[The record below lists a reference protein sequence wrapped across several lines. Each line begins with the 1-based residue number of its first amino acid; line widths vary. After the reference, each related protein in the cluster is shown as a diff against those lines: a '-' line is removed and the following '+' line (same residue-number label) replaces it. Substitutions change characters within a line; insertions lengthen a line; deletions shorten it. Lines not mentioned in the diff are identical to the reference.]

1 MSQERLKEKDKF
13 EQPLPE
19 SVILGELDLALVN
32 ALQLRPRASWV
43 ELAGPLGT
51 TATTLA
57 RRWER
62 LSKAGLAW
70 VAAAPGRE
78 FGRSRCISYV
88 MIRSDP
94 NARSHVVENLAQWP
108 EVATIEVATGG
119 HDINID
125 VLTRDLRELD
135 RFLTEKVFSAPGVT
149 SVSILLTT
157 SLYLE
162 SSRWRLRSLDQG
174 QLNVLNKGTMS
185 LKQAN
190 YAIDLDELDRSLLDH
205 LVHDGRLSWAEL
217 AWLTGASTATARRRV
232 NRLISSG
239 IVTFRCEIAHSL
251 AGWPIQASVLAQAPA
266 VDVDSICR
274 VMATWP
280 ECRFVA
286 AVTGTA
292 NIYATFWVHDLGGL
306 QRLEANTSSKLP
318 SLTVVDRMVAL
329 STPKRMGHL
338 CDQEGRR
345 IGIVPISPW

>member
-1 MSQERLKEKDKF
+1 MPRQKLKEKAIF
-13 EQPLPE
+13 SSLVPE
-19 SVILGELDLALVN
+19 SVTLGELDLALVN
-32 ALQLRPRASWV
+32 ALQLRPRATWV

-51 TATTLA
+51 TASTLA

-78 FGRSRCISYV
+78 FSRSRCISYI
-88 MIRSDP
+88 MIRLHP
-94 NARSHVVENLAQWP
+94 NERSRVVEQLAQCS

-119 HDINID
+119 HDIIMD

-135 RFLTEKVFSAPGVT
+135 RFLSEEVNSVHGVT

-162 SSRWRLRSLDQG
+162 SSRWRLRSLDKG
-174 QLNVLNKGTMS
+174 QLDVLNNGTMS
-185 LKQAN
+185 LRKAS
-190 YAIDLDELDRSLLDH
+190 YAIDLDDRDRSLLDR
-205 LVHDGRLSWAEL
+205 LVHDGRLSWAQL
-217 AWLTGASTATARRRV
+217 ASLTEASTATARRRV

-239 IVTFRCEIAHSL
+239 IVTFRCEIAHTL
-251 AGWPIQASVLAQAPA
+251 AGWPVQASLLAQAPGK
-266 VDVDSICR
+266 DVDSICR
-274 VMATWP
+274 ALATWP

-286 AVTGTA
+286 AVTGPA
-292 NIYATFWVHDLGGL
+292 NIYVTFWVHDLGEL
-306 QRLEANTSSKLP
+306 QRLEASTSIKLP

-338 CDQEGRR
+338 CDPEGRR
-345 IGIVPISPW
+345 VGIVPISPW